1 MALRPM
7 PQNCDRARAW
17 VSLRLDDEISE
28 LESALLDA
36 HLKRCAAC
44 QEFEDSVR
52 GAVLM
57 LRAQPLEQVE
67 HPITV
72 AGLRR
77 RHFRAGVVAKVAA
90 VAVAAVGVT
99 AVLGT
104 QAAKTPRSHTT
115 PLRVPAAVVTSDD
128 KDFEQLRALR
138 VMQLGGRPPVGS
150 GVGAFGAVTNRLH
163 DPAS

>member
-1 MALRPM
+1 M

-28 LESALLDA
+28 LENALLDG

-44 QEFEDSVR
+44 REFEDSIR
-52 GAVLM
+52 GAVLL
-57 LRAQPLEQVE
+57 LRAQPLEQVQ
-67 HPITV
+67 HPISI

-77 RHFRAGVVAKVAA
+77 RHFRPGVVARVAA

-104 QAAKTPRSHTT
+104 QAAKTPRAHTT
-115 PLRVPAAVVTSDD
+115 PPRIPAVVVTSDD
-128 KDFEQLRALR
+128 RDFEQLRALR

-150 GVGAFGAVTNRLH
+150 GVGAFGAVTNRQH